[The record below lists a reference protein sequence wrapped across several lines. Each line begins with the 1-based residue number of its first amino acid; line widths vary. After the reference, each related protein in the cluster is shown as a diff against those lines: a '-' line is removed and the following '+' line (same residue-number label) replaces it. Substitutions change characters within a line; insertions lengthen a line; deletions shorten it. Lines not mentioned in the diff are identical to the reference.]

1 MKNRDIRNAAAGN
14 GVFLW
19 QVADVLGIAD
29 SSFSRKLRN
38 ELSAEEKQKILAI
51 ITQLAKGG
59 QPCRRMIHNPAAMC
73 PSKKLKM
80 PSGQPA

>member
-51 ITQLAKGG
+51 ITQLAKEAETDDAE
-59 QPCRRMIHNPAAMC
+59 H
-73 PSKKLKM
+73 
-80 PSGQPA
+80 

>member
-51 ITQLAKGG
+51 KIGRAS
-59 QPCRRMIHNPAAMC
+59 CRERVC
-73 PSKKLKM
+73 SVV
-80 PSGQPA
+80 

>member
-51 ITQLAKGG
+51 ITQLAKEGS
-59 QPCRRMIHNPAAMC
+59 HAEE
-73 PSKKLKM
+73 
-80 PSGQPA
+80 

>member
-19 QVADVLGIAD
+19 QVADALGIAD

-38 ELSAEEKQKILAI
+38 ELSAEAKQKILAI
-51 ITQLAKGG
+51 ITQLAKEGS
-59 QPCRRMIHNPAAMC
+59 HAEE
-73 PSKKLKM
+73 
-80 PSGQPA
+80 

>member
-51 ITQLAKGG
+51 ITLLAKEGS
-59 QPCRRMIHNPAAMC
+59 HAEE
-73 PSKKLKM
+73 
-80 PSGQPA
+80 

>member
-29 SSFSRKLRN
+29 SSFSRKLRR
-38 ELSAEEKQKILAI
+38 ELGETEKRKILDI
-51 ITQLAKGG
+51 ISALAKEDRDEG
-59 QPCRRMIHNPAAMC
+59 N
-73 PSKKLKM
+73 
-80 PSGQPA
+80 